1 VTDAVHSLV
10 QLLMLF
16 ARLVSSF
23 AQLLLEMV
31 GTTDLTSSGSFA
43 VGALLVTATTLVV
56 ALLAVGFGPPATHV
70 GLARPRRSID
80 VSATVPQSDPDA
92 AGHPRSRAP
101 GIAATAA

>member
-1 VTDAVHSLV
+1 MTDAVHSLV
-10 QLLMLF
+10 QLLVLF

-23 AQLLLEMV
+23 AELLLEMV

-43 VGALLVTATTLVV
+43 VGALLVTATLVV

>member
-1 VTDAVHSLV
+1 MTDAVHSLV
-10 QLLMLF
+10 QLLVLF

-23 AQLLLEMV
+23 AELLLEMV

-43 VGALLVTATTLVV
+43 VGALLVTATLVV

-70 GLARPRRSID
+70 GLARPRWSID

-92 AGHPRSRAP
+92 AGHPRSRA
-101 GIAATAA
+101 

>member
-1 VTDAVHSLV
+1 MTDAVHSLV
-10 QLLMLF
+10 QLLILF

-43 VGALLVTATTLVV
+43 VGALLVTATLVV
-56 ALLAVGFGPPATHV
+56 ALLAVGFGPPAPHV